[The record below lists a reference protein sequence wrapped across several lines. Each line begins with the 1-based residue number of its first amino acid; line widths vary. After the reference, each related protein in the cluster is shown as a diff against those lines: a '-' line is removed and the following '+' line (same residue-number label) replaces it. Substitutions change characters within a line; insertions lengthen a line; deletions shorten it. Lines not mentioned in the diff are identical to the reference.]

1 MGVVVESA
9 SDDNGALGG
18 SMRNI
23 YRGAGR
29 RDRKKRMKFS
39 VGSRSFLQ
47 QRRRNA

>member
-1 MGVVVESA
+1 MGVVLESA

-29 RDRKKRMKFS
+29 RGRKKMMKML
-39 VGSRSFLQ
+39 GG
-47 QRRRNA
+47 